1 MVAIVCVLV
10 AVLSIQVGA
19 SFAKQLFPLIGPTG
33 TTSLRLFFAA
43 LMLLAVWR
51 PWRQRYN
58 REQIGTLLIYGVSL
72 GAMNLLFYLALE
84 RIPLGIAVALE
95 FTGPLS
101 LALLNSKNL
110 RDLVWVAC
118 AVSGIVLVLPV
129 QSSSLQANL
138 DPLGILLALAAGA
151 CWATYIRFGQR
162 AGSQLHGG
170 YTSAIGMSVAALV
183 IAPLGFL
190 SAGGASLWRPD
201 VLPAALGVA
210 LLSSALP
217 YSLEMV
223 ALKRLSTHTFSI
235 LMSLEPAA
243 AALSGFLFLDE
254 TLSPK
259 QLLAIAL
266 IMIASA
272 GCSFSLARARQNLS
286 HE

>member
-1 MVAIVCVLV
+1 MVAIACVLV

-43 LMLLAVWR
+43 LILLAVWR
-51 PWRQRYN
+51 PWRQRYT
-58 REQIGTLLIYGVSL
+58 REQIGMLLIYGVSL
-72 GAMNLLFYLALE
+72 GSMNLLFYLALE

-95 FTGPLS
+95 FAGPLS

-110 RDLVWVAC
+110 RDLIWVFC
-118 AVSGIVLVLPV
+118 AVSGIVLVLPI
-129 QSSSLQANL
+129 QSTSLTANL

-183 IAPLGFL
+183 VAPLGL
-190 SAGGASLWRPD
+190 VTSGASLWRPD
-201 VLPAALGVA
+201 VVPAALGVA

-243 AALSGFLFLDE
+243 AALSGFLFLNE
-254 TLSPK
+254 SLSPK

-272 GCSFSLARARQNLS
+272 GCSFSLASARQNLS
-286 HE
+286 RE